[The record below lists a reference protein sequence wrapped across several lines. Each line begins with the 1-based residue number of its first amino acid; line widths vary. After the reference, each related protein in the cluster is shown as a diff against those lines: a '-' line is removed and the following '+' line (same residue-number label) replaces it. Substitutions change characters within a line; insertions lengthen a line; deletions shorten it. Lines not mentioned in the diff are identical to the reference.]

1 MSSSNLICT
10 LSHQGIKNICLVFM
24 EYKRHGLKM
33 WNKLPNHVW
42 NDFEILLITFK
53 AFPDP
58 NPFSRFIF
66 KNETQS
72 GCCDQMPLVCPRV
85 QGSETH
91 WTTDI
96 FPSLQKNSLCNRVTE
111 AVSVSLIT
119 RAFYCSSQC
128 KHSQV
133 KSCCLHLRLVWT
145 TTSVS
150 ASSHMFILLFDIP
163 PTPHSP
169 LCLYHNSAVNQTRI
183 NGHVTTPPPPPSSS
197 YSHSDTNT
205 HCYSKTN

>member
-85 QGSETH
+85 RGSETH

-163 PTPHSP
+163 PTPTPHCVSTIIQQWIR
-169 LCLYHNSAVNQTRI
+169 LGLMVMW
-183 NGHVTTPPPPPSSS
+183 PPPPPPPSS